1 MACFI
6 FLIQTRLPQKPSK
19 IGTTSFGS
27 VKLEIWILQNQ
38 HRICKL
44 ENQGCERERLTGG
57 PTGQRDPL
65 DSDTETGETL
75 VAGET
80 RWRRGLG
87 RIQGH
92 LRVPLLKANV
102 LTYFTRA
109 LLDPRVLAVA
119 NGGAAV
125 LRGVTP
131 ANLGNS
137 DTVDVAD
144 EQERLK
150 AKL

>member
-6 FLIQTRLPQKPSK
+6 FLLKTRLLQEPSK
-19 IGTTSFGS
+19 IGTTSFES
-27 VKLEIWILQNQ
+27 VKLEIWILQNE
-38 HRICKL
+38 HRIYKT
-44 ENQGCERERLTGG
+44 EKQGCERERLTGG
-57 PTGQRDPL
+57 PTGQRHPL

-80 RWRRGLG
+80 RRRRGLG

-92 LRVPLLKANV
+92 LRVPLLKANS

-109 LLDPRVLAVA
+109 LLDLRVLAVA
-119 NGGAAV
+119 NGGAMV

-131 ANLGNS
+131 ANRGNG
-137 DTVDVAD
+137 DVVEVAD

>member
-1 MACFI
+1 V
-6 FLIQTRLPQKPSK
+6 
-19 IGTTSFGS
+19 GS
-27 VKLEIWILQNQ
+27 AD
-38 HRICKL
+38 
-44 ENQGCERERLTGG
+44 T
-57 PTGQRDPL
+57 RDPR
-65 DSDTETGETL
+65 DRETETGETL

-80 RWRRGLG
+80 RRRRGLG

-92 LRVPLLKANV
+92 LRVPLLKTDSV
-102 LTYFTRA
+102 TYFTRA
-109 LLDPRVLAVA
+109 LLDPRVLAVV

-131 ANLGNS
+131 ANLGIG
-137 DTVDVAD
+137 DAVEVAD

>member
-6 FLIQTRLPQKPSK
+6 ILLKTRLIQQPNK
-19 IGTTSFGS
+19 ILTTSFGFI
-27 VKLEIWILQNQ
+27 KLQIWICYTETSKESATQWP
-38 HRICKL
+38 
-44 ENQGCERERLTGG
+44 EMWEGEADT
-57 PTGQRDPL
+57 RDPR
-65 DSDTETGETL
+65 DRETETGETL

-80 RWRRGLG
+80 RRRRGLG

-92 LRVPLLKANV
+92 QRVPLIKTTL
-102 LTYFTRA
+102 LTYFTHA
-109 LLDPRVLAVA
+109 LLEPRVLVVG
-119 NGGAAV
+119 NGGSAA

-131 ANLGNS
+131 ADLGNG
-137 DTVDVAD
+137 DAIELAD

>member
-1 MACFI
+1 VNY
-6 FLIQTRLPQKPSK
+6 R
-19 IGTTSFGS
+19 G
-27 VKLEIWILQNQ
+27 
-38 HRICKL
+38 
-44 ENQGCERERLTGG
+44 ERERLTGG
-57 PTGQRDPL
+57 PNGQRDLL

-80 RWRRGLG
+80 RRRRGLG
-87 RIQGH
+87 RIQRH
-92 LRVPLLKANV
+92 LRVPLFKANL

-131 ANLGNS
+131 ANLGNG
-137 DTVDVAD
+137 DVVEVAD

>member
-1 MACFI
+1 V
-6 FLIQTRLPQKPSK
+6 
-19 IGTTSFGS
+19 GS
-27 VKLEIWILQNQ
+27 AD
-38 HRICKL
+38 
-44 ENQGCERERLTGG
+44 T
-57 PTGQRDPL
+57 RDPR
-65 DSDTETGETL
+65 DSETESRDEL

-80 RWRRGLG
+80 RRRRGLG
-87 RIQGH
+87 RNQGH
-92 LRVPLLKANV
+92 LRVPLLKADS

-125 LRGVTP
+125 LHGVMP
-131 ANLGNS
+131 ANLGNG
-137 DTVDVAD
+137 DAVEVAD

>member
-1 MACFI
+1 V
-6 FLIQTRLPQKPSK
+6 
-19 IGTTSFGS
+19 GS
-27 VKLEIWILQNQ
+27 AD
-38 HRICKL
+38 
-44 ENQGCERERLTGG
+44 T
-57 PTGQRDPL
+57 RDPR
-65 DSDTETGETL
+65 DRETETGEKL

-80 RWRRGLG
+80 RRRRGL
-87 RIQGH
+87 RWIQGH
-92 LRVPLLKANV
+92 LRVPLLKANP

-125 LRGVTP
+125 LHSVTP
-131 ANLGNS
+131 ANLGNG
-137 DTVDVAD
+137 DAVEVAD